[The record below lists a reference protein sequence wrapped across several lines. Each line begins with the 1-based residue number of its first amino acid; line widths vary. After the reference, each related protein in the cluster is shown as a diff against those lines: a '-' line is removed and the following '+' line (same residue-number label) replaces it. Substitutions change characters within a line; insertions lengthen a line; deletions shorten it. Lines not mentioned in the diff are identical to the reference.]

1 MTADTRTTE
10 FAKFIRTASAEEKE
24 KVFNAV
30 MDKSIEAQ
38 LTSIDVQEKSDK
50 DYPEPPQEF
59 YIEGSVDIGNSQ
71 EESRKRRIKAICRR
85 CGYDK
90 FMPQFIEEA
99 E

>member
-38 LTSIDVQEKSDK
+38 LASIDVQEKSDK
-50 DYPEPPQEF
+50 DYPEPPPEVDD
-59 YIEGSVDIGNSQ
+59 EGFITIYDSQ
-71 EESRKRRIKAICRR
+71 AEERVKRIKAICERR
-85 CGYDK
+85 GY
-90 FMPQFIEEA
+90 MQFIEEA